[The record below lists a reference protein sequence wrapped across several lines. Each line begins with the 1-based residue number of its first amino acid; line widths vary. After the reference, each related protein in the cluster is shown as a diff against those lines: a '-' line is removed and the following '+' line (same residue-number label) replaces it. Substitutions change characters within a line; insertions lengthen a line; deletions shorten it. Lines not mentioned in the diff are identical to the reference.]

1 MKKFDIK
8 NNKFFIIFA
17 VIVLFIWTHSL
28 IPTQESANE
37 SAGIKQILQAI
48 LDFLHIPLTLT
59 DHFVRKLAH
68 FTEFAA
74 AGTVLGLHFFPRA
87 KIQDDSRLKAVY
99 YSLPFILSLLT
110 AFIDETLQIFSGRG
124 PMVQDIWLDLAG
136 SLFGAGI
143 IRLILLIIDNKKRKK
158 ETGQ

>member
-1 MKKFDIK
+1 
-8 NNKFFIIFA
+8 
-17 VIVLFIWTHSL
+17 
-28 IPTQESANE
+28 
-37 SAGIKQILQAI
+37 
-48 LDFLHIPLTLT
+48 
-59 DHFVRKLAH
+59 
-68 FTEFAA
+68 
-74 AGTVLGLHFFPRA
+74 
-87 KIQDDSRLKAVY
+87 VY

>member
-1 MKKFDIK
+1 MKKNMFL
-8 NNKFFIIFA
+8 IIYA
-17 VIVLFIWTHSL
+17 AIVLFIWIHSL

-37 SAGIKQILQAI
+37 SAGIMQILQAI

-74 AGTVLGLHFFPRA
+74 AGTVLALHFFPRA
-87 KIQDDSRLKAVY
+87 KIQDDRRLKAVY
-99 YSLPFILSLLT
+99 NSMPFIISLLT

-136 SLFGAGI
+136 ASFGAGI
-143 IRLILLIIDNKKRKK
+143 IRLILLIIDSKKQKK
-158 ETGQ
+158 PSV